1 MSRLMK
7 IIGTVAIINILARL
21 LSFVREMAIAKQYGT
36 NYEADAIVA
45 AYTIPNFIYLVV
57 GGAFTT
63 AFISVYHVTK
73 TNSTAYVK
81 RIFTLVGS
89 LAIAVTVLS
98 LFFTTP
104 LMRLMVNSE
113 VEGSLALTRQ
123 LFYWM
128 MPSTIFLILSTWLS
142 GLLNVHNQFRSSST
156 GIFIYNLL
164 FLLLAVVGA
173 YWIGPVA
180 YGIAALLAAIGM
192 AFYLWREA
200 KREASFRMAFSFGW
214 NEDIRSVLIIA
225 LPILF
230 GGATMQFYF
239 VIHRIV
245 AAQLEEGVVSAVNYA
260 SKLTSFPQAIMMT
273 AVTTVIYPMLSKKV
287 SEGAH
292 GEVNRLYKKGL
303 LYLFALLI
311 PATAFAYFLAEPLV
325 KLVFASGNFAQH
337 SLQLTVPLF
346 QYFALSMFFLAANT
360 FITRFYYAKGNSIIP
375 VIFSLLTVFG
385 VNLGVIYWTIEQ
397 WGALSIALGTVV
409 SAAANFALLMVYY
422 EWKLKKL

>member
-7 IIGTVAIINILARL
+7 IIGTVAIINIMARL
-21 LSFVREMAIAKQYGT
+21 LSFLREMAIANQYGT

-63 AFISVYHVTK
+63 AFISVYHATK
-73 TNSTAYVK
+73 TNKSLYVK
-81 RIFTLVGS
+81 RIFTFVAIV
-89 LAIAVTVLS
+89 AIAVTILS
-98 LFFTTP
+98 LLFTTP
-104 LMRLMVNSE
+104 LMKLMVNAE

-128 MPSTIFLILSTWLS
+128 MPSTVFLILSTWMS
-142 GLLNVHNQFRSSST
+142 GLLNVHDQFKSSST

-164 FLLLAVVGA
+164 FLLLAVLGA
-173 YWIGPVA
+173 YWIGPIA
-180 YGIAALLAAIGM
+180 YGIAALLAAFGM

-200 KREASFRMAFSFGW
+200 KREAAFKISFSFEW
-214 NEDIRSVLIIA
+214 NEDLRRILVIA

-245 AAQLEEGVVSAVNYA
+245 AAQLEEGVVSAVNFA

-292 GEVNRLYKKGL
+292 SEVNRLYKKGL
-303 LYLFALLI
+303 LYLFGLLV

-325 KLVFASGNFAQH
+325 RLVFASGNFNQH

-346 QYFALSMFFLAANT
+346 KYFALAMFFLAANT
-360 FITRFYYAKGNSIIP
+360 FITRFYYAKGNSIVP

-385 VNLGVIYWTIEQ
+385 VNLSVIYMTIDE
-397 WGALSIALGTVV
+397 WGSLSIALGTIV
-409 SAAANFALLMVYY
+409 SSAVNFVLLVLFY

>member
-397 WGALSIALGTVV
+397 WGALSIALGTVA
-409 SAAANFALLMVYY
+409 SAAANFVLLMVYY

>member
-1 MSRLMK
+1 
-7 IIGTVAIINILARL
+7 
-21 LSFVREMAIAKQYGT
+21 
-36 NYEADAIVA
+36 
-45 AYTIPNFIYLVV
+45 
-57 GGAFTT
+57 
-63 AFISVYHVTK
+63 
-73 TNSTAYVK
+73 
-81 RIFTLVGS
+81 
-89 LAIAVTVLS
+89 
-98 LFFTTP
+98 
-104 LMRLMVNSE
+104 MV
-113 VEGSLALTRQ
+113 
-123 LFYWM
+123 
-128 MPSTIFLILSTWLS
+128 
-142 GLLNVHNQFRSSST
+142 
-156 GIFIYNLL
+156 IYNLL

>member
-200 KREASFRMAFSFGW
+200 KREASFRIAFSFGW

-397 WGALSIALGTVV
+397 WGALSIALGTVA
-409 SAAANFALLMVYY
+409 SAAANFVLLMVYY

>member
-180 YGIAALLAAIGM
+180 YGVAALLAAIGM

-200 KREASFRMAFSFGW
+200 KREASFRIAFSFGW

-397 WGALSIALGTVV
+397 WGALSIALGTVA
-409 SAAANFALLMVYY
+409 SAAANFVLLMVYY

>member
-200 KREASFRMAFSFGW
+200 KREASFRIAFSFGW

-311 PATAFAYFLAEPLV
+311 PATVFAYFLAEPLV

-397 WGALSIALGTVV
+397 WGALSIALGTVA
-409 SAAANFALLMVYY
+409 SAVANFVLLMVYY

>member
-200 KREASFRMAFSFGW
+200 KREASFRIAFSFGW

-303 LYLFALLI
+303 LYLFSLLI

-397 WGALSIALGTVV
+397 WGALSIALGTVA
-409 SAAANFALLMVYY
+409 SAAANFVLLMVYY

>member
-7 IIGTVAIINILARL
+7 IIGMVAIINILARL

-200 KREASFRMAFSFGW
+200 KREASFRIAFSFGW

-397 WGALSIALGTVV
+397 WGALSIALGTVA
-409 SAAANFALLMVYY
+409 SAAANFVLLMVYY

>member
-1 MSRLMK
+1 MSRLIK
-7 IIGTVAIINILARL
+7 IIGTVAIINIMARL
-21 LSFVREMAIAKQYGT
+21 LSFLREMAIANQYGT

-57 GGAFTT
+57 GGALTT
-63 AFISVYHVTK
+63 AFISVYHATK
-73 TNSTAYVK
+73 TNKSLYAK
-81 RIFTLVGS
+81 RIFTFV
-89 LAIAVTVLS
+89 AIVSVAVTVLA
-98 LFFTTP
+98 LLFTTP
-104 LMRLMVNSE
+104 LMKLMVNSE

-128 MPSTIFLILSTWLS
+128 MPSTIFLILSTWMS
-142 GLLNVHNQFRSSST
+142 GLLNVHDQFKSSST

-164 FLLLAVVGA
+164 FLLLAVLGA

-180 YGIAALLAAIGM
+180 YGIAALLAALGM

-200 KREASFRMAFSFGW
+200 KKEASFTIAFSFEW
-214 NEDIRSVLIIA
+214 NDDLRRILIIA

-245 AAQLEEGVVSAVNYA
+245 AAQLEEGVVSAVNFA

-292 GEVNRLYKKGL
+292 NEVNQLYKKGL
-303 LYLFALLI
+303 LYLFGLLV

-325 KLVFASGNFAQH
+325 RLVFASGNFNQH

-346 QYFALSMFFLAANT
+346 QFFALSMFFLAANT
-360 FITRFYYAKGNSIIP
+360 FITRFYYAKGNSIVP
-375 VIFSLLTVFG
+375 VIFSLVTVFG
-385 VNLGVIYWTIEQ
+385 VNLSVIYMTIDE
-397 WGALSIALGTVV
+397 WGSLSIALGTIV
-409 SAAANFALLMVYY
+409 SAAVNFVLLALFY
-422 EWKLKKL
+422 EWKLKEL

>member
-164 FLLLAVVGA
+164 FLLLAVAGA

-200 KREASFRMAFSFGW
+200 KREASFRIAFSFGW

-239 VIHRIV
+239 VIHRII

-397 WGALSIALGTVV
+397 WGALSIALGTVA
-409 SAAANFALLMVYY
+409 SAAANFVLLMVYY